1 MNPGQD
7 QESSGQ
13 EPSDREVLAK
23 KIEKL
28 LTVLKARNGEPAN
41 FPEIRDAMAKRGIN
55 LTRTRWHRLRSG
67 SASNKW
73 DPELL
78 VALADYFDVD
88 ERYLLEREGQL
99 SEQVEAELNLLNAL
113 KLNNAKDVS
122 ARTVGDLTPDALN
135 ELAAVIERL
144 RNKP

>member
-1 MNPGQD
+1 MNPGHD
-7 QESSGQ
+7 QENT
-13 EPSDREVLAK
+13 EKPLSDRQVLAK

-28 LTVLKARNGEPAN
+28 LTVLKARHGEPAN
-41 FPEIRDAMAKRGIN
+41 YPEVRDAMAERGIR

-67 SASNKW
+67 SDANKW
-73 DPELL
+73 DPELI

-88 ERYLLEREGQL
+88 ERYLLERDGKL

-113 KLNNAKDVS
+113 KLNKATDVS
-122 ARTVGDLTPDALN
+122 ARTVGDLTPEALN